1 MRPLAVAVFHVATI
15 CSCSHFSPYYR
26 ADRPRSVP
34 AIDDAE
40 VDYRLLLVGDAGEP
54 ALNGEPTLRLLRY
67 RVGLLPERTSVVFLG
82 DNIYERGM
90 PDPIEKEKDTAA
102 GAPGEDETVPK
113 ESGEQSKEPAVESK
127 AEEAGEE
134 VAEEVEKA
142 ADVAA
147 DVADVVLPDIFESRQ
162 EAEASSTRRSTSCA
176 AARRTPYSFPA
187 TTIGTSSRRPAGS
200 AFSTRRITSAAPQ
213 PAATRR

>member
-1 MRPLAVAVFHVATI
+1 M
-15 CSCSHFSPYYR
+15 
-26 ADRPRSVP
+26 P
-34 AIDDAE
+34 AS
-40 VDYRLLLVGDAGEP
+40 R

-147 DVADVVLPDIFESRQ
+147 DVADVALPDIFESRQ
-162 EAEASSTRRSTSCA
+162 EAERYINAQIDVVR
-176 AARRTPYSFPA
+176 
-187 TTIGTSSRRPAGS
+187 GS
-200 AFSTRRITSAAPQ
+200 AAHAVFLPGGPRLGPVRDGRLERISTRRITSARRSP
-213 PAATRR
+213 ATRR